1 MLFCIFLFFT
11 KVLSQEEATPG
22 CFCKETYV
30 SNSLIV
36 APVCMARWNREGAW
50 CYVEPSL
57 QCSHVYVD
65 SLVQGAFWAFCEELD
80 TSTPTSTP
88 TLPSPTSA
96 PTNQECDGSRAI
108 CSNHGF
114 YIARS
119 FDGGCYCACDVQWTG
134 RHCDRNVI
142 YECPEG
148 RIELGGAMISTPSM
162 EHNELVTVLCP
173 SGFLG
178 NVQFL
183 CSDSTVSVYY
193 GTCVRDL
200 FSRIPTEKPTEQPS
214 AIPTRLPTP
223 LPSYSIST
231 NVLLNAESENS
242 ADVDSVLPAEESD
255 QSMQNHFMYAAI
267 LAAFLMMVLCLFLVW
282 CCIYRIHPLYD
293 EKPGHGLEYIIS
305 RSVHTK
311 ATGENAK
318 LERRDSPMFISYVST
333 EEDIAPSSVDI
344 QVAPPEMLSLP
355 KPQVMEPPSSP
366 NNLMSSRSTS
376 ISRVPYASVSSTP
389 LKKKQMFGD
398 QSGQYVDSSSN
409 FSVTSSSHD
418 RSRSRQRHRENH
430 IQPSHRRFKRH
441 WGTNGRA
448 NGRANSSD
456 FPKSSKPSTFEDG
469 IYSSEDHIFLSPIRE
484 SAENETDA
492 RSEVSEDEADLYIH
506 RPPEDILMKPH
517 RRGETPSQSRE
528 GRISISFSEEGSITT
543 STRSVSKVRYEI
555 HESIHQN
562 KRHVRRVVPRARRYA
577 KPPPPPRVGS
587 APV

>member
-1 MLFCIFLFFT
+1 MFVLICLFTIFT
-11 KVLSQEEATPG
+11 EVLSQEEAAPG
-22 CFCKETYV
+22 CFCKETRV

-36 APVCMARWNREGAW
+36 APICTARWNREGAW

-65 SLVQGAFWAFCEELD
+65 TLVQGAFWAFCEEAD
-80 TSTPTSTP
+80 TSTATPTPTSS
-88 TLPSPTSA
+88 SPTSA
-96 PTNQECDGSRAI
+96 PTKQECDGSRDI

-114 YIARS
+114 YMERS
-119 FDGGCYCACDVQWTG
+119 FDAGCYCACDAQWTG
-134 RHCDRNVI
+134 RHCDRNVV

-162 EHNELVTVLCP
+162 EHNELVTTLCP
-173 SGFLG
+173 PGFLG

-183 CSDSTVSVYY
+183 CIDSTVSVYY

-200 FSRIPTEKPTEQPS
+200 FSRTPSEKPTERPS
-214 AIPTRLPTP
+214 EIPTRLPTP
-223 LPSYSIST
+223 VPSDST
-231 NVLLNAESENS
+231 TIDVLLNADSEKSANMDSDLSTDESEE
-242 ADVDSVLPAEESD
+242 SV

-267 LAAFLMMVLCLFLVW
+267 LAGVLMMVLCLFLVW
-282 CCIYRIHPLYD
+282 CCIYRIHPMYED
-293 EKPGHGLEYIIS
+293 KSSHGLEYIIS

-311 ATGENAK
+311 ATNAK
-318 LERRDSPMFISYVST
+318 LERKDSPMFISYVST

-344 QVAPPEMLSLP
+344 QVAPPEMMSLP
-355 KPQVMEPPSSP
+355 KPQVLEPPSSP

-376 ISRVPYASVSSTP
+376 ISRPPYASVSSTP
-389 LKKKQMFGD
+389 LKKKQMFSD
-398 QSGQYVDSSSN
+398 NSGQFVDSSSN

-441 WGTNGRA
+441 WG
-448 NGRANSSD
+448 ANSSD
-456 FPKSSKPSTFEDG
+456 FPKNAKPSTFEDG

-484 SAENETDA
+484 SAENELDG
-492 RSEVSEDEADLYIH
+492 RSEISEDEADLYIH
-506 RPPEDILMKPH
+506 RPPEDILMKPQAH

-528 GRISISFSEEGSITT
+528 GRISISISEEGSITT

-562 KRHVRRVVPRARRYA
+562 KRHIRRVVPRARRYA
-577 KPPPPPRVGS
+577 KPPAPPRVVGS
-587 APV
+587 APA